1 MLDPSLAAPEDG
13 VRGCPE
19 PAAGGMGLL
28 PQQGL
33 LAPRKGLPQHEF
45 CACLGLGVTQAT
57 STPLI
62 SLLPWLGWGDTLSGL
77 PGPLCSP
84 LQVSQRKAGPGGQR
98 LLGAGRKSQ
107 RDARPGPGAPCP
119 TAAPALPA
127 VGCRGPQL
135 AGSSQGTAA
144 PIHAITTSQLM
155 ALGRGFR

>member
-1 MLDPSLAAPEDG
+1 MVRARLKGAHWQDTLGMLDPSLAAPEDG

-84 LQVSQRKAGPGGQR
+84 LQVSNAKLGQ
-98 LLGAGRKSQ
+98 
-107 RDARPGPGAPCP
+107 
-119 TAAPALPA
+119 
-127 VGCRGPQL
+127 V
-135 AGSSQGTAA
+135 
-144 PIHAITTSQLM
+144 
-155 ALGRGFR
+155 GRGSLEQGGNPSAMLVLALVPPAPRQPLPCLQWDAEGHN